1 MELVENFRA
10 CFFNVVF
17 VKGTP
22 EAATT
27 TRGKTRTLN
36 PDLSYP
42 ILSRPSH
49 YTTTL
54 TKADKGGGKY
64 FVNRLE
70 PHENP
75 WSIVF
80 NNILKTKKSLSRL
93 QKQKV

>member
-1 MELVENFRA
+1 MELVENLCA

-17 VKGTP
+17 VKRTP

-27 TRGKTRTLN
+27 TQGKTRTSN

-42 ILSRPSH
+42 NLSRPSH

-54 TKADKGGGKY
+54 TQADKGGGKY

-70 PHENP
+70 PQENH
-75 WSIVF
+75 WSIVLID
-80 NNILKTKKSLSRL
+80 ILKTKKRLSRL
-93 QKQKV
+93 QQV